1 MLFFMPYF
9 FAKYFDA
16 ADKLKPALV
25 NSLRS
30 FLKSDLLISSFL
42 SFLMP
47 FITIVISPITSLC

>member
-1 MLFFMPYF
+1 MLFLMPYF

-30 FLKSDLLISSFL
+30 FFKSDLLISSFL
-42 SFLMP
+42 SLLMP
-47 FITIVISPITSLC
+47 LLQLLFHQLLLYF